1 MNPALQ
7 SHINALIESTPANE
21 IAADALRY
29 RVVRT
34 FNVPEFRSAWDRCLS
49 ENKHFDDIIDEMI
62 LKEKK

>member
-7 SHINALIESTPANE
+7 SHINALVESTTANE

-29 RVVRT
+29 RVTKNLPPQDFLTIWSRA
-34 FNVPEFRSAWDRCLS
+34 SCGAS
-49 ENKHFDDIIDEMI
+49 FDDIIDEMI